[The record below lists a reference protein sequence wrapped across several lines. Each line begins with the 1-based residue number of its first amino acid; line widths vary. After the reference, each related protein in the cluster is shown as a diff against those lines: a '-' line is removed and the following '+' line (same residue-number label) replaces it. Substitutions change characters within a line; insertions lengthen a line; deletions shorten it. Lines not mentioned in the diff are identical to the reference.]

1 MGGREGW
8 VLDKKRK
15 IKKTVLLCKR
25 RLSILAL
32 PVEVGQCRP
41 CLCSWMFQGV
51 PPLMVVFKSTEDL
64 QTVWREQFRIRV
76 PKSQVI
82 GKLRSRSFVRNVVYS
97 FIIVVRFLWNY
108 SSLHKQWRKTVGT
121 TKSNWYHNFSCLNIL
136 CSVLL
141 FFIFQLTWRRF
152 N

>member
-15 IKKTVLLCKR
+15 IKKN
-25 RLSILAL
+25 SIIVQKTTLH
-32 PVEVGQCRP
+32 P
-41 CLCSWMFQGV
+41 CPSYGSGAMPPCSWMFQGV

-64 QTVWREQFRIRV
+64 QTVWRQQFRIRV

-121 TKSNWYHNFSCLNIL
+121 TKSNWYNNFSCLNIL
-136 CSVLL
+136 CSILL